1 MKKKK
6 VLIIDDSK
14 TIQKLLKHIITSSNN
29 FEVMDVASS
38 PSEARKIIEANK
50 PDLITLDIHMSEMDG
65 WNF

>member
-1 MKKKK
+1 
-6 VLIIDDSK
+6 
-14 TIQKLLKHIITSSNN
+14 
-29 FEVMDVASS
+29 MDVASS